1 MIKLQ
6 DLQSPFQMHGC
17 IIDKIEL
24 KNDFV
29 SIPADAQL
37 ESTVNTKNGISE
49 IKKVNE
55 DNMLQANLILDLQY
69 SASFEGNTFSV
80 HLVLNGLFTM
90 IETNEEL
97 FQNMLLLNG
106 NSALYSIARS
116 YIITISSMSL
126 TSGQLVLPMIN
137 FVNLIRESQKKQ
149 EE

>member
-6 DLQSPFQMHGC
+6 DIQSPFQMHGC
-17 IIDKIEL
+17 VVDNIEV

-29 SIPADAQL
+29 SIPADVQL
-37 ESTVNTKNGISE
+37 ESTVNIKNGISK
-49 IKKVNE
+49 IKKADEN
-55 DNMLQANLILDLQY
+55 NMLQANLILDLHY
-69 SASFEGNTFSV
+69 SASFEEKVFSV
-80 HLVLNGLFTM
+80 HLVLNGLFTTTD
-90 IETNEEL
+90 IDEKVFEH
-97 FQNMLLLNG
+97 MLLLNG

-137 FVNLIRESQKKQ
+137 FVNLIKETQKEQ